1 MQWSV
6 RFKAAIGNA
15 LEYYDV
21 AIFAAVSIYLSEEF
35 KQLGYANATEMIW
48 SIFALRLVIRPLGG
62 YVIGRYADRVGKKSA
77 LVLTSIISGGAT
89 LGMALLPIQFLGVY
103 TPIVVLLLQVTLSF
117 SYAGQFPSLVIYL
130 FNSSKSN
137 ERSRISAML
146 VCFAIFGVIYSFFF
160 VFILEHFLKTEDMQ
174 SFGWRIPFILGV
186 INVFII
192 FLLRV
197 KLPNLITKNNSDSGK
212 CFSFFIFLI
221 TIPGSVIFYVQNIS
235 FLLILEQFNFEGN
248 KVLYAMLSSIIL
260 FLFIAFLG
268 VLTDKY
274 SSAITVF
281 NLGVYAM
288 IFLSI
293 PLYSIFNSNVTEWFI
308 LAQIIMVIYNAMIL
322 CNFSSVLATYSKGS
336 VAILALGY
344 SMGSAILGGVTPLII
359 SYLMKVGY
367 IYIGVF
373 LTFCGLSFLLANK
386 IYNSKNY
393 NIIDTR

>member
-160 VFILEHFLKTEDMQ
+160 VFMLEHFLKTEDMQ

-186 INVFII
+186 INIFII

-212 CFSFFIFLI
+212 YFSFFIFLI